1 MVPTLFAFQGA
12 ILRFLARFGLLAS
25 WGSLKSREKNPV
37 NPSRGSEHIFSMY
50 RRCWE
55 IRGPHPRGTR
65 RRTWAVGAKHHIWS
79 IQMPWVSVPILTFG
93 VGVSVGPLHG
103 TVLTLFSS
111 EIRCFWLWEA
121 QVGTNPAWT
130 AYSSQT
136 QPTLKSFHAFCF
148 HDLP

>member
-1 MVPTLFAFQGA
+1 
-12 ILRFLARFGLLAS
+12 
-25 WGSLKSREKNPV
+25 
-37 NPSRGSEHIFSMY
+37 
-50 RRCWE
+50 
-55 IRGPHPRGTR
+55 
-65 RRTWAVGAKHHIWS
+65 
-79 IQMPWVSVPILTFG
+79 MPWVSVPILTFG

-130 AYSSQT
+130 AYYSQT